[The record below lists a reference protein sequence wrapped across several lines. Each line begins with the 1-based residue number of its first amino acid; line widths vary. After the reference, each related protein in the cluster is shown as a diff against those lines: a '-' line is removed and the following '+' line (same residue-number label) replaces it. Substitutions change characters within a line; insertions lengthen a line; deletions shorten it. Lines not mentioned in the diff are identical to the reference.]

1 MAIDKVDEIT
11 VVPNKPDVNF
21 RSILNTWFSQFATFL
36 KQFNI
41 SIGQLNQ
48 LEQDINGIK
57 NSLTTLVSDFSI
69 SITQE
74 ITTLKN
80 SALVLIE
87 QSLQAALSAISNAST
102 TASTAA
108 QDAIS
113 NIQAQETSSAGAITT
128 VKDGAIVNITTKETQ
143 VKTDINYLVSTIPSK
158 ADADLLALELAN
170 KLTAIENE
178 HIAIQTLIAN
188 STNLTTVEVQDVF
201 NSLNNTNAV
210 ASIALNVL
218 KLQKLLIDK
227 GAL

>member
-21 RSILNTWFSQFATFL
+21 RSILNSWFAQFATFL
-36 KQFNI
+36 GQFNI

-48 LEQDINGIK
+48 LEIDINGIK
-57 NSLTTLVSDFSI
+57 ENLTNLVSNFSTT
-69 SITQE
+69 ITQE

-80 SALVLIE
+80 SALSLIS
-87 QSLQAALSAISNAST
+87 QSQQAALGAISDAST
-102 TASTAA
+102 TASTTA
-108 QDAIS
+108 QNAIG
-113 NIQAQETSSAGAITT
+113 NIQAQETSSAGVITT
-128 VKDGAIVNITTKETQ
+128 AKDSAIGSIVIKETQ
-143 VKTDINYLVSTIPSK
+143 VKTDIDYLVSTIPSK
-158 ADADLLALELAN
+158 VDADLLVLELAN

-178 HIAIQTLIAN
+178 NIAIQTLIAN

-210 ASIALNVL
+210 ASIALNLL
-218 KLQKLLIDK
+218 KLQKKLIDK